1 MKISGLSSVP
11 GSVLATE
18 YQREIIYSATVLLT
32 WNCQVWHMLK
42 ENLFMCPR
50 QTAVAAGLTW
60 EEARQVLEQHLPTR
74 WGTSVR
80 ATLHKVSHF
89 SLNWKIK
96 AQVAVLGGKS
106 VGKFCSWTDLCSMCG
121 FPDSRKKCRYPG
133 NGEGN
138 LFINTAAIHATSM

>member
-96 AQVAVLGGKS
+96 AQVAVLGGEICWEVLLLDRS
-106 VGKFCSWTDLCSMCG
+106 LQYVWFSWLQKEMQI
-121 FPDSRKKCRYPG
+121 SRKRRRKPVYKYSSNSC
-133 NGEGN
+133 
-138 LFINTAAIHATSM
+138 H